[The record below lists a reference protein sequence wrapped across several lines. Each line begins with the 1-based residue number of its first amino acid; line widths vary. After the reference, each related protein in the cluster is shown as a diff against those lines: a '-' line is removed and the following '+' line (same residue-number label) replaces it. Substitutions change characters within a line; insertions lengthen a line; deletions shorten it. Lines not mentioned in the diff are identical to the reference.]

1 MNSRLDA
8 RRVLPLNFNSA
19 MRFFA
24 RILWIVAFLV
34 ATYSW
39 MVAFEHGF
47 GWAGFRDGFKGEW
60 RNLAAFV
67 TGKPVGPEPVTPAM
81 PAAPAAK

>member
-1 MNSRLDA
+1 ML
-8 RRVLPLNFNSA
+8 
-19 MRFFA
+19 
-24 RILWIVAFLV
+24 

-67 TGKPVGPEPVTPAM
+67 TGKPVGPQPVTPAM
-81 PAAPAAK
+81 PAPPAAK